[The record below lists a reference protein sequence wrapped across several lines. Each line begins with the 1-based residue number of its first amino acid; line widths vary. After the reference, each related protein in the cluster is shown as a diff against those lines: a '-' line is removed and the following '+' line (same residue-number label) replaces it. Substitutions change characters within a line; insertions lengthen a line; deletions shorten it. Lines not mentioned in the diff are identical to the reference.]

1 MRGDGSSGGAR
12 VNRPPSPPVAPR
24 PGGSLVAAYGLAL
37 LFLANLFNYADRALL
52 GIVVEPIRRELL
64 LSDTQI
70 SIVSG
75 FAFSLFYLVAGVGI
89 ARWVDRGDR
98 RLILALGVGLWSGA
112 TAATGF
118 AQGFASLAL
127 CRMLIGVGEA
137 TVFPVALSLLADLYP
152 GPKLSRSVS
161 IFQSSAGVGVMVGS
175 VLAGLLAA
183 QLGWRP
189 MFMVFGAAGLVLVV
203 LIALTLGRTPRM
215 APSQAQPTQK
225 GGLAGALV
233 SIISIPGMGWLVF
246 GYAASNMMLACLPT
260 WAPAFLLRSHGVELA
275 QVGAVV
281 GPPAVIGG
289 IAGTVLSGML
299 ATRLIQRSGKASA
312 GLVVPIV
319 ALPLAVP
326 AFAAFLFAPTLPI
339 VILAIAVMNVMLSSS
354 LGPCV
359 ALAVSLAQPSQ
370 RGLASTL
377 MLIVQ
382 TLVAFALGPFI
393 VGLVSDALTPAYGGE
408 ALRHALALM
417 LAAPPAA
424 SLMIWLARRRLRAR
438 PAEAA

>member
-1 MRGDGSSGGAR
+1 MSTDSHMTDTDTA
-12 VNRPPSPPVAPR
+12 APR
-24 PGGSLVAAYGLAL
+24 SGLVAGYGLAL

-52 GIVVEPIRRELL
+52 GIVVEPVRRELGL
-64 LSDTQI
+64 NDTQI

-75 FAFSLFYLVAGVGI
+75 FAFSLFYLIAGIAI
-89 ARWVDRGDR
+89 ARWVDRGNR
-98 RLILALGVGLWSGA
+98 KLILALGVGLWSLA

-118 AQGFASLAL
+118 AEGFGSLAL

-161 IFQSSAGVGVMVGS
+161 IFQSSSGVGIMVGS

-183 QLGWRP
+183 AFGWRM
-189 MFMVFGAAGLVLVV
+189 MFMVFGVAGLALVL
-203 LIALTLGRTPRM
+203 LIATTMRPTARTVVVDPQPLKDDGLLTAVRAIL
-215 APSQAQPTQK
+215 S
-225 GGLAGALV
+225 V
-233 SIISIPGMGWLVF
+233 PGIGWLAI

-275 QVGAVV
+275 KVGAVV

-289 IAGTVLSGML
+289 IAGTILSGIL
-299 ATRLIQRSGKASA
+299 ATRLIERSGKRWA
-312 GLVVPIV
+312 GLIVPIV

-326 AFAAFLFAPTLPI
+326 AFAVFLFAPSLP
-339 VILAIAVMNVMLSSS
+339 VVMLGIAVMNFMLSSS

-359 ALAVSLAQPSQ
+359 ALAVSLVPPTR
-370 RGLASTL
+370 RGLTSTL
-377 MLIVQ
+377 MLVVQ
-382 TLVAFALGPFI
+382 TLLAFALAPLI
-393 VGLVSDALTPAYGGE
+393 VGMASDAMAPHYGDE

-417 LAAPPAA
+417 LAAPPIA
-424 SLMIWLARRRLRAR
+424 SLLIWIARSRLRA
-438 PAEAA
+438 A